1 MASALKVKLAEH
13 QTAQR
18 STENAINQHSK
29 DITKNEKDLETAKNQ
44 LKTLDDSLRSSSIRR
59 NVLNNEIKKYEE
71 VLKIK
76 RHDHSHATGQRQQH
90 ADNIRTTEAALLLQA
105 KKPVVA
111 KHQLKPQPFPLQTPA
126 DLLQSPK
133 DLKMDIHMHNWMT
146 NEKGYKHSEED
157 NLYRDKTGKA
167 HALRKTPKGQYRIEE
182 QR

>member
-1 MASALKVKLAEH
+1 MASALQLKLSGH

-59 NVLNNEIKKYEE
+59 NVLNNEIKKIEE
-71 VLKIK
+71 VLKTK

-111 KHQLKPQPFPLQTPA
+111 KHQLKPPLPIPADFLQTA
-126 DLLQSPK
+126 KELQT
-133 DLKMDIHMHNWMT
+133 DARMHSWLVNKHQYT
-146 NEKGYKHSEED
+146 PGEEKGIYH
-157 NLYRDKTGKA
+157 DKNGNTHKLTKSNGKY
-167 HALRKTPKGQYRIEE
+167 QIEQ

>member
-1 MASALKVKLAEH
+1 MASALQLKLSGH

-29 DITKNEKDLETAKNQ
+29 DITKNEKDLQTAKNE

-59 NVLNNEIKKYEE
+59 NVLNNEIKKIEE
-71 VLKIK
+71 VLKTK

-111 KHQLKPQPFPLQTPA
+111 KHQLKPQPFPLPIPA
-126 DLLQSPK
+126 DFLQTAK
-133 DLKMDIHMHNWMT
+133 ELQNDAHMHSWLE
-146 NEKGYKHSEED
+146 NEKGYMKGEGVGIFH
-157 NLYRDKTGKA
+157 DKDGNTHKLTKNKGKY
-167 HALRKTPKGQYRIEE
+167 QIEQ